1 MTDKRGIGG
10 WLLVFLLWL
19 ALTSGLS
26 LLVGLRQTGYKR
38 GALGAYGVLGVV
50 TIVQLVR
57 KQPSGVPLA
66 KTLLVFVIGMLI
78 LEIGQVRTRQ
88 QGAGFTRNLIIAG
101 LWLAYLAKSERV
113 KNTFGSPQHD
123 E

>member
-78 LEIGQVRTRQ
+78 LEVAQVQTRQ
-88 QGAGFTRNLIIAG
+88 QGAGLIRNLILAG
-101 LWLAYLAKSERV
+101 LWLAYLVRSERV
-113 KNTFGSPQHD
+113 KNTFGST
-123 E
+123 